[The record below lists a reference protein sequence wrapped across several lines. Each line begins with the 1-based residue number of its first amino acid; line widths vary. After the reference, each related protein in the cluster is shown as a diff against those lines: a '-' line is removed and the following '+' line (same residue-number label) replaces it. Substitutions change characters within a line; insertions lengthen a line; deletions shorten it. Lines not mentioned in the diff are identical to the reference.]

1 MKSRRRSLVSSS
13 CVSLSLLC
21 ASSAFAAPPS
31 VASSASAQTTSA
43 APFLRLP
50 KTATPTRYGLDL
62 TLRPADE
69 NFSGQIEI
77 GLQIAESKDVIWL
90 HASRELQIGD
100 TSLRTAQG
108 EQTPKVE
115 LVGKDLL
122 ALIKRHR
129 HFRFVHRQTGLRVE
143 RRQQRRHRPLDI
155 GMSAFESG
163 ARRGQ
168 IAVLALADF

>member
-21 ASSAFAAPPS
+21 ASSAFAAPPPA
-31 VASSASAQTTSA
+31 ASSASAQTTSA

-50 KTATPTRYGLDL
+50 KTAIPTRYGLDL

-108 EQTPKVE
+108 EQ
-115 LVGKDLL
+115 
-122 ALIKRHR
+122 
-129 HFRFVHRQTGLRVE
+129 
-143 RRQQRRHRPLDI
+143 
-155 GMSAFESG
+155 
-163 ARRGQ
+163 
-168 IAVLALADF
+168 